1 MREDEIKVTGE
12 RLACGIAAPDLRKP
26 GRQVRA
32 AILLAF
38 RGEPRGA
45 AAGGTSCLA
54 VD

>member
-1 MREDEIKVTGE
+1 MREDEIKVVGQ

-26 GRQVRA
+26 GRQIR

-45 AAGGTSCLA
+45 AAGGMSCLG